1 MSRSLQLPY
10 RDRLPVVHPTAWIA
24 PTAVVVGD
32 VVIGERSSVW
42 FHCVV
47 RGDVNYIR
55 IGEGS
60 NVQDGSVLHVTTAKY
75 PLTIGD
81 NVTIGHAVMAHGCVI
96 ESDCLVGMRAVLL
109 DGVVVGEGSL
119 VGAGALVTP
128 GTVIPPRSLVLGF
141 PAKVVRELSR
151 EEVEENKRIA
161 PHYCRLAG
169 EYKAKGI

>member
-1 MSRSLQLPY
+1 MIIPY
-10 RDRLPVVHPTAWIA
+10 RDIKPQIDPSVWIA

-32 VVIGERSSVW
+32 VVIGEGSSIW
-42 FHCVV
+42 FHSVV

-55 IGEGS
+55 IGKGS
-60 NVQDGSVLHVTTAKY
+60 NVQDGSVLHVTTAKF

-81 NVTIGHAVMAHGCVI
+81 NVTVGHSVMAHGCVI
-96 ESDCLVGMRAVLL
+96 EDNCLIGMRAVLL

-141 PAKVVRELSR
+141 PAKVVRELSS

-161 PHYCRLAG
+161 PHYCNLAK
-169 EYKAKGI
+169 EYKDKGV

>member
-1 MSRSLQLPY
+1 MEVSY
-10 RDRLPVVHPTAWIA
+10 RGVVPKVHPTAWVA

-42 FHCVV
+42 FNCVV

-55 IGEGS
+55 IGDGS

-75 PLTIGD
+75 PLTVGD

-96 ESDCLVGMRAVLL
+96 ENDCLIGMRAVLL

-141 PAKVVRELSR
+141 PARVVRELSAD
-151 EEVEENKRIA
+151 EVEENRRIA
-161 PHYCRLAG
+161 PHYCNLAL
-169 EYKAKGI
+169 EYKSRGE